1 MARLCMKG
9 REKKRVKLA
18 QKYAAQREQLKKEG
32 NYMALAKLPRDS
44 SPVRQRN
51 RCGLTGRS
59 RGYIRK
65 FGLCRNMFRDL
76 ALQGEL
82 PGVTKSSW

>member
-1 MARLCMKG
+1 MARNCLKN
-9 REKKRVKLA
+9 REKKRAKLA
-18 QKYAAQREQLKKEG
+18 AKYAEKRAQLKKEG
-32 NYMALAKLPRDS
+32 NYAALAKLPRDS
-44 SPVRQRN
+44 SPSRQRN
-51 RCGLTGRS
+51 RCGLTGRP

-76 ALQGEL
+76 ALSGEL

>member
-1 MARLCMKG
+1 MARKCLKG
-9 REKKRVKLA
+9 RELRRQKA
-18 QKYAAQREQLKKEG
+18 AEKYAEIRAQLKKEG
-32 NYMALAKLPRDS
+32 NYAALAKLPRDS

-51 RCGLTGRS
+51 RCNLTGRP

-65 FGLCRNMFRDL
+65 FGLCRNMFRAL
-76 ALQGEL
+76 ALSGEL